1 MIELVCPKCKEVFER
16 RGKKRGGKPFCLKC
30 EAKK

>member
-16 RGKKRGGKPFCLKC
+16 RGAKRGGKPYCGKC
-30 EAKK
+30 GIKK